1 MKTPNECSKEI
12 NLIMQ
17 YYGFPPIEAG
27 TAPEEFMPRL
37 LDFIEYLHGYA
48 RDFVSTDSMR

>member
-1 MKTPNECSKEI
+1 MKTPAECAKEM

-17 YYGFPPIEAG
+17 YYGFPPIEVG
-27 TAPEEFMPRL
+27 TPLTEYMPRL

-48 RDFVSTDSMR
+48 KEFVSTDSMR